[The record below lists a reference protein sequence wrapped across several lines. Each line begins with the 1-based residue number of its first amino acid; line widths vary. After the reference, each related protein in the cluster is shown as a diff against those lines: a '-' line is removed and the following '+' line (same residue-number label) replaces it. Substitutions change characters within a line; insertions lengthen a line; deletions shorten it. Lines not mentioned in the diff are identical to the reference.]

1 MKTFSL
7 NKVIAIFAL
16 LFLIGGGKTLA
27 ETTATLQASSTD
39 PSQGRPE
46 FAYTINNVNVLN
58 GGVIDYG
65 YWNVN
70 LYSVVNSPANAAAFA
85 FYAVAGKPNTYY
97 IYNYSAKKWVTYD
110 LATSYNNDMKGFLK
124 LSDTKTEGC
133 YFEITSCTND
143 THSGYQMRPYASDGT
158 IDEDCYLNYNGGNGA
173 NVSLTVGLWK
183 DPGSQDKGACWILKK
198 VDLEVN
204 SIQTSTNE
212 AKPEH
217 VFTMRNANGDYVN
230 SNLYRTLAASD
241 YAQFAFYEVSGK
253 ASAYYIYNYSAKK
266 WLKYTTSATYTKGKD
281 FVFNGEKSE
290 RSEFYITDAAKDGVS
305 GVQIQPYNAAGNAAN
320 NYLNFYGGGGDNVA
334 HTIGNY
340 TTDGNN
346 DAGSLWV
353 FTEVEI
359 ANNNAVITNKTMSEG
374 SVVSTLLENHT
385 GNGTKLLKE
394 TAIDWTK
401 QKVIAEIDLSTCGTG
416 TEDLFSIGENI
427 QTFEANNIHM
437 YKKSDGSITAYLVG
451 NPIKGG
457 ITGFESS
464 TLLDG
469 NMLRVEL
476 SSEKGFVVNDVV
488 VFSKEAINQYSE
500 QYYTNQFFS
509 LSNIQVGSG
518 EGTNQESRAKYNY
531 ISVATKDYQTAT
543 VTSSNT
549 LDEVTVNSFN
559 AQNDVDVQL
568 KRSLTPT
575 QWNTFC
581 VPFTISEDVIAEKF
595 GAGTL
600 VYTFGSMN
608 GNVMNFAHS
617 TTIEAGT
624 PYIVKPTKEVVNP
637 SFTGVNIEA
646 TAAKKVGADGY
657 FMQGIYSAK
666 TDLTT
671 DGTNL
676 FLGDGNKFYKPAG
689 ATTAKMKG
697 LRAFFIVPQG
707 TNLAALRANIDG
719 ATTAIDELTAVVEQ
733 PTDNRIYN
741 LQGQFVGTSFE
752 GLHGVYVQNGKKVL
766 VK

>member
-1 MKTFSL
+1 MHCY
-7 NKVIAIFAL
+7 
-16 LFLIGGGKTLA
+16 FLSGGGKTLA

-39 PSQGRPE
+39 PSLGKPE

-58 GGVIDYG
+58 GTTIDYG

-70 LYSVVNSPANAAAFA
+70 LYSVVNSPANAASFA
-85 FYAVAGKPNTYY
+85 FYAVAGKSNTYY

-110 LATSYNNDMKGFLK
+110 LAASYNNDMKGFLK

-173 NVSLTVGLWK
+173 NASLTVGLWK

-198 VDLEVN
+198 VDLGVN

-217 VFTMRNANGDYVN
+217 VFTMRNANNSYVN
-230 SNLYRTLAASD
+230 SNLYCATSTSD

-253 ASAYYIYNYSAKK
+253 TSAYYIYNYSAKK
-266 WLKYTTSATYTKGKD
+266 WLKYTTSATYTKGQD
-281 FVFNGEKSE
+281 FVSNGEKSE

-320 NYLNFYGGGGDNVA
+320 NYLNFYKGGDQNTNN
-334 HTIGNY
+334 TIGNY

-385 GNGTKLLKE
+385 GDGTKLLKE
-394 TAIDWTK
+394 TAIDWTQ
-401 QKVIAEIDLSTCGTG
+401 QKVVAEIDLSTCGTG

-427 QTFEANNIHM
+427 QTFKAVNIHM
-437 YKKSDGSITAYLVG
+437 YKKSDGGITAYLVG
-451 NPIKGG
+451 NPLSGG
-457 ITGFESS
+457 ATAFGPVSF
-464 TLLDG
+464 DG
-469 NMLRVEL
+469 NILRVEL
-476 SSEKGFVVNDVV
+476 SSEKGFVVNDRVI
-488 VFSKEAINQYSE
+488 FSKEIINQYSE
-500 QYYTNQFFS
+500 QKYGKQFFS

-518 EGTNQESRAKYNY
+518 EGTNQETKATYNY
-531 ISVATKDYQTAT
+531 ISVVTNDYKPAT
-543 VTSSNT
+543 VTVSNT
-549 LDEVTVNSFN
+549 LDEVAVNSFN
-559 AQNDVDVQL
+559 AQNNVDVQL
-568 KRSLTPT
+568 KRTLSPEH
-575 QWNTFC
+575 WNSFC
-581 VPFTISEDVIAEKF
+581 VPFAISEDVIAEKF
-595 GAGTL
+595 GAGTQ
-600 VYTFGSMN
+600 VCTFGSMN
-608 GNVMNFAHS
+608 GNVMNFAAS

-624 PYIVKPTKEVVNP
+624 PYIVKPTQEVVNP

-697 LRAFFIVPQG
+697 MRAFFIVPQG

-719 ATTAIDELTAVVEQ
+719 ATTAIDEFATVVEQ

>member
-7 NKVIAIFAL
+7 NKIIAIFAL

-58 GGVIDYG
+58 GTTIDYG

-70 LYSVVNSPANAAAFA
+70 LYSVVNSPANAASFA
-85 FYAVAGKPNTYY
+85 FYAVAGKSNTYY

-110 LATSYNNDMKGFLK
+110 LATSYDNTKGFLK

-158 IDEDCYLNYNGGNGA
+158 IDEDRYLNFNGGNGA
-173 NVSLTVGLWK
+173 NASITVGLWQ
-183 DPGSQDKGACWILKK
+183 DNGSQDKGACWILKEA
-198 VDLEVN
+198 DLSVKANITNTSLAAGSIVN
-204 SIQTSTNE
+204 SLYTN
-212 AKPEH
+212 
-217 VFTMRNANGDYVN
+217 Y
-230 SNLYRTLAASD
+230 
-241 YAQFAFYEVSGK
+241 Q
-253 ASAYYIYNYSAKK
+253 
-266 WLKYTTSATYTKGKD
+266 
-281 FVFNGEKSE
+281 
-290 RSEFYITDAAKDGVS
+290 
-305 GVQIQPYNAAGNAAN
+305 
-320 NYLNFYGGGGDNVA
+320 
-334 HTIGNY
+334 
-340 TTDGNN
+340 
-346 DAGSLWV
+346 
-353 FTEVEI
+353 
-359 ANNNAVITNKTMSEG
+359 
-374 SVVSTLLENHT
+374 
-385 GNGTKLLKE
+385 GNGTQFVKE
-394 TAIDWTK
+394 TAIDWTN
-401 QKVIAEIDLSTCGTG
+401 QKVVAEIDVSTCGTG
-416 TEDLFSIGENI
+416 TEDLFSIGEDAI
-427 QTFEANNIHM
+427 TWFANNIHM
-437 YKKSDGSITAYLVG
+437 YKTTDGITAYLVG
-451 NPIKGG
+451 NPVGG
-457 ITGFESS
+457 GATAFGPVSF
-464 TLLDG
+464 DG
-469 NMLRVEL
+469 NILRVEL
-476 SSEKGFVVNDVV
+476 SSEKGFVVNDRVI
-488 VFSKEAINQYSE
+488 FSKEIINQYSE
-500 QYYTNQFFS
+500 QYYSKQFFS
-509 LSNIQVGSG
+509 LSTIKVGSG
-518 EGTNQESRAKYNY
+518 EGNNQESKAKYNY
-531 ISVATKDYQTAT
+531 ISVVTNDYQTAT

-581 VPFTISEDVIAEKF
+581 VPFTISADVIAEKF

-608 GNVMNFAHS
+608 GNVMNFAPS
-617 TTIEAGT
+617 TTIEAGK
-624 PYIVKPTKEVVNP
+624 PYIVKPANTVVNP
-637 SFTGVNIEA
+637 TFTGVNIEA
-646 TAAKKVGADGY
+646 SAPVKSGENGF
-657 FMQGIYSAK
+657 FMQGTYGAK
-666 TDLTT
+666 TDLLD

-676 FLGDGNKFYKPAG
+676 FLGEGNKFYKPAKG
-689 ATTAKMKG
+689 STKMKG

-719 ATTAIDELTAVVEQ
+719 ATTAIDEFATVVEQ

>member
-1 MKTFSL
+1 M
-7 NKVIAIFAL
+7 
-16 LFLIGGGKTLA
+16 GGKTLA

-39 PSQGRPE
+39 PSQGRPD

-70 LYSVVNSPANAAAFA
+70 LYSVVNSPANAASFA

-110 LATSYNNDMKGFLK
+110 LAASYNNDMKGFLK

-133 YFEITSCTND
+133 YFEITSCTNG
-143 THSGYQMRPYASDGT
+143 THLGYQMRPYASDGT

-173 NVSLTVGLWK
+173 NASLTVGLWK

-198 VDLEVN
+198 VDLGVS

-217 VFTMRNANGDYVN
+217 VFTMRNANNSYVN
-230 SNLYRTLAASD
+230 SNLYCATSTSD

-253 ASAYYIYNYSAKK
+253 TSAYYIYNYSAKK
-266 WLKYTTSATYTKGKD
+266 WLKYTTSATYTKGQD
-281 FVFNGEKSE
+281 FVSNGEKSE

-320 NYLNFYGGGGDNVA
+320 NYLNFYKGGDQNTNN
-334 HTIGNY
+334 TIGNY

-359 ANNNAVITNKTMSEG
+359 ANNNAVITNKAMSEG

-385 GNGTKLLKE
+385 GDGTKLLKE

-416 TEDLFSIGENI
+416 TEDLFSIGKDI
-427 QTFEANNIHM
+427 QTFKENNIHV
-437 YKKSDGSITAYLVG
+437 YKTSGGITAYLVG
-451 NPIKGG
+451 NPAGG
-457 ITGFESS
+457 GATAFGPVSF
-464 TLLDG
+464 DG
-469 NMLRVEL
+469 NILRVEL
-476 SSEKGFVVNDVV
+476 SSEKGFVVNDRVI
-488 VFSKEAINQYSE
+488 FSKEIINQYSE
-500 QYYTNQFFS
+500 QKYGKQFFS

-518 EGTNQESRAKYNY
+518 EGTNQETKATYNY
-531 ISVATKDYQTAT
+531 ISVVTNDYKPAT
-543 VTSSNT
+543 VTVSNT
-549 LDEVTVNSFN
+549 LDEVAVNSFN
-559 AQNDVDVQL
+559 AQNNVDVQL
-568 KRSLTPT
+568 KRSLSPEH
-575 QWNTFC
+575 WNSFC
-581 VPFTISEDVIAEKF
+581 VPFAISADVIAEKF
-595 GAGTL
+595 GAGTQIC
-600 VYTFGSMN
+600 TFGSMN
-608 GNVMNFAHS
+608 GNVMNFDHS
-617 TTIEAGT
+617 TTIEAGM
-624 PYIVKPTKEVVNP
+624 PYIVKPTKEVVDP

-689 ATTAKMKG
+689 TTTARMKG

-707 TNLAALRANIDG
+707 TSLAALRANIDG
-719 ATTAIDELTAVVEQ
+719 ATTAIDELTTVVEQ